1 MESMLEPRGI
11 KEGCIISQGEGERK
25 AKRKKEKEEGDRE
38 EERLR
43 GTERDSKPL

>member
-25 AKRKKEKEEGDRE
+25 AKRKKEKERK
-38 EERLR
+38 ERTNFTKHLV
-43 GTERDSKPL
+43 KLLLQY